1 MVDAAHELVFV
12 YGTLRQGEANHGF
25 LRGAKY
31 LGMHRTERRYTM
43 HDLGAYP
50 AIVEGGATAVIGEV
64 YAVDN
69 KMLAR
74 LDRLED
80 YPEEYSRGRV
90 KTPFGWAWIYLYYGA
105 PKNGAAIASGD
116 WCDREYN
123 KGR

>member
-12 YGTLRQGEANHGF
+12 YGTLRRGEANHGF
-25 LRGAKY
+25 LRGAKC

-50 AIVEGGATAVIGEV
+50 AIVEGGTTAVLGEV

-90 KTPFGWAWIYLYYGA
+90 KTPFGWAWIYLYCGA
-105 PKNGAAIASGD
+105 PENGAAIASGD
-116 WCDREYN
+116 WCAP
-123 KGR
+123 